1 MPLSDADN
9 ELLELQRSALTTGVT
24 PGAQVGD
31 AARNPENAA
40 TWEAR
45 RASQREAYGQ
55 WVAAG
60 PIHIGNCL
68 AFDTGHPVPLE
79 HVIRY
84 DLEALD
90 LVYRVATPELARS
103 GKRFE
108 SEKEFLSAN
117 PSLAKARAA
126 AAPLSAAALDP
137 RGGAA
142 QLDDE
147 RKASARAPQSTEAK
161 AAVKQAASTEKKEG

>member
-1 MPLSDADN
+1 MALSDADM
-9 ELLELQRSALTTGVT
+9 ELLDLQRSALTTGT
-24 PGAQVGD
+24 SPGAPLGD
-31 AARNPENAA
+31 AARDPEVIK

-45 RASQREAYGQ
+45 RSAQREAYGQ

-79 HVIRY
+79 HVIRF
-84 DLEALD
+84 DLDKLD
-90 LVYRVATPELARS
+90 LVYRVADPEMARL

-108 SEKEFLSAN
+108 SEKEFMAAN
-117 PSLAKARAA
+117 PNLARARAA

-142 QLDDE
+142 ELDDE
-147 RKASARAPQSTEAK
+147 RKASARAPQSTDAK
-161 AAVKQAASTEKKEG
+161 AAVKQAGSTEKKEG

>member
-1 MPLSDADN
+1 MALSDADQ
-9 ELLELQRSALTTGVT
+9 ELMELQRSALTTGVT
-24 PGAQVGD
+24 PGGQVGD
-31 AARNPENAA
+31 AARDPQNQA

-45 RASQREAYGQ
+45 RSAQREAYGQ
-55 WVAAG
+55 FVAAG

-84 DLEALD
+84 DLETLD
-90 LVYRVATPELARS
+90 MVYRVGTPEMARA

-108 SEKEFLSAN
+108 SEEEFLAAN
-117 PSLAKARAA
+117 PVLAKARAA

-142 QLDDE
+142 ELDDE
-147 RKASARAPQSTEAK
+147 RQAAAAK
-161 AAVKQAASTEKKEG
+161 AKRSGGSGRSGGNTAGTEN

>member
-9 ELLELQRSALTTGVT
+9 ELLELQRSALTTGMS
-24 PGAQVGD
+24 PGGQVGD
-31 AARNPENAA
+31 AARDPENQA

-45 RASQREAYGQ
+45 RAAQREAYGQ
-55 WVAAG
+55 FVAAG

-90 LVYRVATPELARS
+90 LVHRVGTPEMARL

-108 SEKEFLSAN
+108 TEEEFLAAN
-117 PSLAKARAA
+117 PTLAKARAA

-142 QLDDE
+142 ALDDE
-147 RKASARAPQSTEAK
+147 RQAAAAK
-161 AAVKQAASTEKKEG
+161 AKKPTGRSGGPSAGQEN

>member
-1 MPLSDADN
+1 MALSDADQ
-9 ELLELQRSALTTGVT
+9 ELLELQRSALTSGAT
-24 PGAQVGD
+24 PGVPVGD
-31 AARNPENAA
+31 AARDPEVIR

-45 RASQREAYGQ
+45 WSAQKEAYGQ
-55 WVAAG
+55 FVAAA

-68 AFDTGHPVPLE
+68 AFDTGHAVPLE

-90 LVYRVATPELARS
+90 LVYRVGTPEMARL
-103 GKRFE
+103 GKQFE
-108 SEKEFLSAN
+108 SEREFLAAN

-137 RGGAA
+137 RGAGAA
-142 QLDDE
+142 LDDE
-147 RKASARAPQSTEAK
+147 RQAARAAKSAPAKTAVRNEKAEA
-161 AAVKQAASTEKKEG
+161 